1 MKWKKVN
8 NINNRLWLQNKCT
21 CVQRACLLIIIMVAQ
36 VLFWDNIMA
45 TGYFK
50 DRTIKSMK
58 LRIPGPESCFA
69 EQGNST
75 DEHHISLVDSSRYK
89 RITSP
94 SKPH

>member
-1 MKWKKVN
+1 
-8 NINNRLWLQNKCT
+8 
-21 CVQRACLLIIIMVAQ
+21 MVAQ

-50 DRTIKSMK
+50 DRTIKWMK